1 MTPSPPSAHP
11 SGISLN
17 HVTKNFGRK
26 QVLTDVT
33 AELPSG
39 RIYGLLGS
47 NGVGKTTLMSL
58 ICGHQFRTGGHILID
73 GIDPVE
79 NPLVLQRTCF
89 VHEDQLY
96 NDSFSVRDIL
106 AVIPAFYPTWSAE
119 TADRLVT
126 RFRLP
131 LDTKSKK
138 LSRGQRS
145 ALAITL
151 SLASRAAYTFLDEP
165 YLGLDASSRS
175 ILYDELLAEYAA
187 HPRTFIISTHLI
199 EDIEPVLDEAIF
211 LKEGTVFAHRS
222 VDEIRENEG
231 MSVDAYFRE
240 VFKC

>member
-33 AELPSG
+33 ADLPAG

-96 NDSFSVRDIL
+96 NDAFSVRDIL

-175 ILYDELLAEYAA
+175 ILS
-187 HPRTFIISTHLI
+187 ISTALSS
-199 EDIEPVLDEAIF
+199 PAASCWACTASFCALAPLSWVSACLSSTSASSF
-211 LKEGTVFAHRS
+211 ATVAASWRMLSSF
-222 VDEIRENEG
+222 
-231 MSVDAYFRE
+231 
-240 VFKC
+240 CC